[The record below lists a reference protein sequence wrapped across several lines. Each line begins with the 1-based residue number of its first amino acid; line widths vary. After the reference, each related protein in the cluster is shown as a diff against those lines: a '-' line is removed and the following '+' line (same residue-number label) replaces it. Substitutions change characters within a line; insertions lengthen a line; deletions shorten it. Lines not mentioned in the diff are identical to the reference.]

1 MQAAERF
8 AELVAVRGEQ
18 VPLDEAA
25 ALIAQ
30 SAEPELKTGA
40 MLAQLDALAE
50 TCPGYTLDVL
60 VPHLFGRGRFGPDR
74 SDYYDPRNSLLNHVL
89 ERRVGIPI
97 TLSVLAL
104 EVGRRVGVPMAGVGM
119 PGHFLLRDKVDRT
132 VFIDPFHGGRLL
144 DERQCQALFHQIT
157 GADSD
162 VVRGVPRPGREPVDR
177 GPHAQQPAHHLR
189 APPGPGR
196 AALGDGAADLAA
208 GALRR
213 RPRGV
218 RPGHGPAQLT
228 PLARSRLAPTPA
240 PATGHAFRPPHP
252 VSSLPG

>member
-1 MQAAERF
+1 MEAAERF

-50 TCPGYTLDVL
+50 TCPGYTLDAL

-119 PGHFLLRDKVDRT
+119 PGHFLLRDKVDRA

-144 DERQCQALFHQIT
+144 DERQCQVLFHQIT
-157 GADSD
+157 GADSTWSEEFLD
-162 VVRGVPRPGREPVDR
+162 PVGNLSIVARMLNNLRIVYARRHDLAGLR
-177 GPHAQQPAHHLR
+177 WVMALR
-189 APPGPGR
+189 AS
-196 AALGDGAADLAA
+196 L
-208 GALRR
+208 
-213 RPRGV
+213 
-218 RPGHGPAQLT
+218 
-228 PLARSRLAPTPA
+228 PA
-240 PATGHAFRPPHP
+240 PYGDDPEAFARAVAP
-252 VSSLPG
+252 LN

>member
-1 MQAAERF
+1 MESAERF
-8 AELVAVRGEQ
+8 AELVAARREQ

-30 SAEPELKTGA
+30 SADPGLRIGT

-50 TCPGYTLDVL
+50 SCPGYTLDSL
-60 VPHLFGRGRFGPDR
+60 VPHLFGRGGFGPDR

-97 TLSVLAL
+97 SLSVLAL

-144 DERQCQALFHQIT
+144 DERGCQALFHQIT
-157 GADSD
+157 GVDSD
-162 VVRGVPRPGREPVDR
+162 WSPEYLEPVDNLSIVGR
-177 GPHAQQPAHHLR
+177 MLNNLRVIYTRRQDLASLRWVLALR
-189 APPGPGR
+189 AS
-196 AALGDGAADLAA
+196 L
-208 GALRR
+208 
-213 RPRGV
+213 
-218 RPGHGPAQLT
+218 
-228 PLARSRLAPTPA
+228 PA
-240 PATGHAFRPPHP
+240 PYGDDPDAFARAMAP
-252 VSSLPG
+252 LN